1 MWLTRND
8 TSGCINL
15 LKIDLT
21 GSLHAN
27 YDKQRIEHPLET
39 RKESKIIPLLQLV
52 KQMKSTA
59 ARYLQMQPHLILL
72 WGPKTIPQRTTTNYF
87 LPTTSK
93 SWWLL
98 FGAKLIRRL
107 RQLFHNTTRVRRP
120 VSNILRK
127 KMRRLIRTKQRKHR
141 KVTIKP
147 EWYIVFISRLLLFI
161 KVNTIIIN

>member
-1 MWLTRND
+1 M
-8 TSGCINL
+8 S
-15 LKIDLT
+15 
-21 GSLHAN
+21 

-52 KQMKSTA
+52 KQMRSTP
-59 ARYLQMQPHLILL
+59 ARYPQAQPYLILL
-72 WGPKTIPQRTTTNYF
+72 WGPKTIPQRTKTNYF

-93 SWWLL
+93 SWWPR
-98 FGAKLIRRL
+98 FGARSIRRL

-127 KMRRLIRTKQRKHR
+127 MRRLIRTKQRKNR

-147 EWYIVFISRLLLFI
+147 EWYIVFISRLLLFL

>member
-1 MWLTRND
+1 M
-8 TSGCINL
+8 S
-15 LKIDLT
+15 
-21 GSLHAN
+21 

-52 KQMKSTA
+52 KQMRSTS
-59 ARYLQMQPHLILL
+59 ARYPQALILL

-93 SWWLL
+93 SWWLR

-127 KMRRLIRTKQRKHR
+127 KMRSLIRTKQRKNR

-147 EWYIVFISRLLLFI
+147 EWYIVFFSRLLLFI

>member
-1 MWLTRND
+1 M
-8 TSGCINL
+8 S
-15 LKIDLT
+15 
-21 GSLHAN
+21 
-27 YDKQRIEHPLET
+27 YDKQKIEHPLET
-39 RKESKIIPLLQLV
+39 RKESKIIPFLQLV
-52 KQMKSTA
+52 KQMRSTL
-59 ARYLQMQPHLILL
+59 ARYPQAQPYLILL

-93 SWWLL
+93 SWWLR
-98 FGAKLIRRL
+98 FGARLIRRL

-127 KMRRLIRTKQRKHR
+127 KMRRLIRTKQRKNR

-147 EWYIVFISRLLLFI
+147 KWYIIFISRLLPFI